1 MTDLWFVVG
10 IVINLV
16 YKFAVSVEKGA
27 RNRLGAAVLEE
38 VVGVGSEASAYG
50 KDDELA
56 KKL

>member
-1 MTDLWFVVG
+1 VTDWWFVVG

-38 VVGVGSEASAYG
+38 VVGVGGRSECLWEG
-50 KDDELA
+50 
-56 KKL
+56 

>member
-1 MTDLWFVVG
+1 MTDWWFVVG

-38 VVGVGSEASAYG
+38 VVGVGGRSECLWEG
-50 KDDELA
+50 
-56 KKL
+56 